1 MDEILSI
8 YKKYNRPGAQKLFLL
23 AKSEGIQT
31 TLKDVQAFISS
42 RTEEQ
47 QLKESK
53 HTKQSNGHSV
63 SYSLFNRLFVLK
75 KYEYYNKGYG
85 YILCIIDIFSR
96 KVWTYPLKTKS
107 LIDTAPAIKKFF
119 STSGLH

>member
-8 YKKYNRPGAQKLFLL
+8 YKKYNRPGAQKLYLL

-31 TLKDVQAFISS
+31 TLKDVQEFISS

-53 HTKQSNGHSV
+53 HT
-63 SYSLFNRLFVLK
+63 
-75 KYEYYNKGYG
+75 
-85 YILCIIDIFSR
+85 
-96 KVWTYPLKTKS
+96 TK
-107 LIDTAPAIKKFF
+107 
-119 STSGLH
+119 

>member
-1 MDEILSI
+1 MDDILSL

-23 AKSEGIQT
+23 QNLKEYTEGIQT

-53 HTKQSNGHSV
+53 HTKQSNDHIV
-63 SYSLFNRLFVLK
+63 SYSH
-75 KYEYYNKGYG
+75 
-85 YILCIIDIFSR
+85 
-96 KVWTYPLKTKS
+96 
-107 LIDTAPAIKKFF
+107 LIDYN
-119 STSGLH
+119 